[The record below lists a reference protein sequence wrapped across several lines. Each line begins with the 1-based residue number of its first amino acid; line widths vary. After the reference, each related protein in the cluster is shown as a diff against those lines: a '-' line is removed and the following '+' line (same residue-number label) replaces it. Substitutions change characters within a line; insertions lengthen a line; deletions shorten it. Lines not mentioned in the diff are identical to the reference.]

1 MKGCLCIPT
10 GPVMA
15 KEVATPMMKRN
26 CISTVSCL
34 CCAYLCLQ
42 PLPSRHLLLVPSV
55 RPLSSGS
62 LSLPLFSVKV
72 PTRRTFLDPQ
82 SCGDPLQAV
91 HLFAKELD
99 AKSVTL
105 EKSLGAGK
113 PWTLEAWIHQGAPP
127 TG

>member
-1 MKGCLCIPT
+1 MLFRSELSVPHRPLSLAPSQLPPPVIPA
-10 GPVMA
+10 M
-15 KEVATPMMKRN
+15 
-26 CISTVSCL
+26 S
-34 CCAYLCLQ
+34 
-42 PLPSRHLLLVPSV
+42 PLPSVL
-55 RPLSSGS
+55 

-113 PWTLEAWIHQGAPP
+113 PWTPEAWIHQGAPH